1 MVKLD
6 IKVDDPERREM
17 VKQLLTM
24 LGTEGF
30 KDSFLDEINEAV
42 DIPILNEKKEGKI
55 FKKLYEILLK
65 IVEKKML

>member
-6 IKVDDPERREM
+6 IQVDDPERREM
-17 VKQLLTM
+17 IKQLLIM

-30 KDSFLDEINEAV
+30 KDSFLQEINEAV